1 MLDAEQF
8 DTNVDEPQTP
18 KDSSQN
24 NTFRTPTT
32 SDVEQSTK
40 KKSAQKRKRGDQD
53 KELEILDDAL
63 NMLKSTND
71 LATDPYFA
79 YGQHI
84 ANELRKYDPQTL
96 AYVKKAFSD
105 VLFEA
110 DMGTLFYRYHP
121 GNVESSTSGQSTGN
135 GEYPGFTPT
144 STITSPSNSE
154 ANDDPSLTIL

>member
-1 MLDAEQF
+1 M
-8 DTNVDEPQTP
+8 
-18 KDSSQN
+18 
-24 NTFRTPTT
+24 
-32 SDVEQSTK
+32 
-40 KKSAQKRKRGDQD
+40 
-53 KELEILDDAL
+53 

-71 LATDPYFA
+71 LATDPYFT

-96 AYVKKAFSD
+96 AYVKRAFSD

-121 GNVESSTSGQSTGN
+121 RNVESSTSVQSTGN
-135 GEYPGFTPT
+135 VEYPGFTPT

-154 ANDDPSLTIL
+154 ANDDSSLTIL